1 MSRDYSK
8 ILPTVPSE
16 LSIEYSMQ
24 KCSPSSLPIVLV
36 TYHIHGESWMTKLL
50 LNHFT
55 PMVMAISKKQNNKVT
70 SVGQEVEKL
79 EPWCIADGNVK

>member
-1 MSRDYSK
+1 MKLLCKNPVDTGRLSFLSRDYSK

-16 LSIEYSMQ
+16 LSIEYSIQ

-55 PMVMAISKKQNNKVT
+55 PMVIAIIKKKNNKET
-70 SVGQEVEKL
+70 SV
-79 EPWCIADGNVK
+79 